1 MHPGTRGRR
10 GFPTAA
16 CAGRFPLPQSQQR
29 WFPNFMHLQA
39 SLSQDT
45 GHRMLPKVSG
55 IPWSA
60 LSDQMMGAGW
70 VMMQSC
76 KTIQESRKMQCLP
89 LWDSADMQGRQ
100 AHLLWCTGTLYVR
113 QFWFLLR
120 GSAHRPLQSQSKA
133 FPLTQDPGQYRSSQA
148 VSLYTGF
155 ILRLMA
161 SGSKAHGFTLAKQ
174 AEIYIFFLPS

>member
-1 MHPGTRGRR
+1 
-10 GFPTAA
+10 
-16 CAGRFPLPQSQQR
+16 
-29 WFPNFMHLQA
+29 MHLQA

-45 GHRMLPKVSG
+45 GHRTLPKVSG